1 MRAQLLI
8 TCAALAC
15 AAASAAEP
23 QTPLQA
29 CAAAAPTPSAVGQC
43 LERKLREADAA
54 MTAALAVARQESG
67 RLDLASGR
75 VQAVRALAAAQR
87 EFLSYRGSNCAWHA
101 ARTSATSASDAT
113 QDCLIRMTLARADDL
128 RAQLA
133 PAATPAQTSA
143 LTESASVMAW
153 QGVEW
158 KLTRMVRDGSE
169 VSLVVGSKVTANFH
183 AAGRVAGVASLN
195 RYFGSYKASGDGHIG
210 WAAPTFG
217 ATQMAGKPELMQQ
230 ETLYLGALAKVS
242 NARMEGTR
250 LVLSNDD
257 GSVELT
263 FER

>member
-1 MRAQLLI
+1 MRAQLLL

-15 AAASAAEP
+15 VAASAAEP
-23 QTPLQA
+23 QSPLQA
-29 CAAAAPTPSAVGQC
+29 CSAAAQNPSAVSQC
-43 LERKLREADAA
+43 LERKLHEADAVMA
-54 MTAALAVARQESG
+54 AALAAARQESG
-67 RLDLASGR
+67 RLDLATGR
-75 VQAVRALAAAQR
+75 SQAVRALAAAQR

-101 ARTSATSASDAT
+101 ARTGATGASDTT

-128 RAQLA
+128 RTQLA

-158 KLTRMVRDGSE
+158 KLTRMVRDGRE
-169 VSLVVGSKVTANFH
+169 VPIVAGSKVTANFH

-217 ATQMAGKPELMQQ
+217 ATQLAGKPELMQQ

-257 GSVELT
+257 ESVELT